1 MMTAIYVFIIT
12 IMGIIIFGGVL
23 SILLT
28 AAFVSDKVDH
38 DEVFSQGSWDDE
50 LLQINHTPQPID
62 EPKS

>member
-1 MMTAIYVFIIT
+1 MTAIYVFMIT
-12 IMGIIIFGGVL
+12 VLGIIIFGGVL

-28 AAFVSDKVDH
+28 AAFVSDKVDR

-50 LLQINHTPQPID
+50 LLHLNHAPQPID

>member
-1 MMTAIYVFIIT
+1 MTAIYVFMIT
-12 IMGIIIFGGVL
+12 VMAIIIFGGVL

-28 AAFVSDKVDH
+28 AAFVSDKVDR

-50 LLQINHTPQPID
+50 LLHLNHLTQPID

>member
-1 MMTAIYVFIIT
+1 MTAIYVFIISV
-12 IMGIIIFGGVL
+12 MAIIIFGGVV

-28 AAFVSDKVDH
+28 AAFVSDKVDR

-50 LLQINHTPQPID
+50 LVHVNHNTPPID

>member
-1 MMTAIYVFIIT
+1 MTGIYVSMIT
-12 IMGIIIFGGVL
+12 VMAIVIFGGVL

-28 AAFVSDKVDH
+28 AAFVSDKVDR

-50 LLQINHTPQPID
+50 LLRLNHLTPPTE

>member
-1 MMTAIYVFIIT
+1 MTAIYVFMIT
-12 IMGIIIFGGVL
+12 IMAIIIFGGVL

-28 AAFVSDKVDH
+28 AAFVSDKVDR

-50 LLQINHTPQPID
+50 LLHLNHVPQPID